1 MGYNSAMLVDI
12 KNYRIEP
19 GKKVRL
25 SRFDPADEGGVVKRE
40 AKARLI
46 ELHDDM
52 TRLQKLLY
60 AEGKHSVLVLL
71 QAMDA
76 GGKDSTIRS
85 VFGPVNP
92 QGCKV
97 VSFKAPNGIELAHDF
112 LWRIHQN
119 VPRAGHICVHNRS
132 HYEDILIAR
141 VKNLVPPAR
150 WKKRYRHINDFEQ
163 MLSDEGTTIIKLFL
177 HISKDYQKLRLQ
189 RRLDRPD
196 KHWKFNPEDLIER
209 ERWDDYQQAYE
220 IAMTRCNAKHAPW
233 YVIPAE
239 NRWFRNLLISEVLVR
254 TLKGLRMQYPEPTF
268 DPGSLVVE

>member
-1 MGYNSAMLVDI
+1 MLVDI